1 MSRSNLAACL
11 LTPLVPLVLGG
22 CGSGSAGTSFSM
34 TDSTDTDSGS
44 SDGESESESE
54 TESGGMDS
62 LLDVGGDGDGDG
74 CGPQGG
80 NVDFSYIWVANSDQG
95 TMSKLNTLTMSE
107 LGRYQVR
114 PDGAGRPSRTSV
126 NLAGDVAV
134 ASRDGGLTKVYALH
148 DSCDPEANGQPEL
161 QTSSGKE
168 DVLEWG
174 TEECIAWHTPI
185 ALTSNRPVAWTS
197 GEVDPDSCEVS
208 DAKVW
213 TAGSMALMSDT
224 ARVMLLDGATG
235 DVEVDISVPEIRTD
249 DDFGPYGGAVDADN
263 DFWVVNK
270 RNGAQLAEVSF
281 EDSSYTV
288 YDVPDEI
295 FAYGFTVDSEGRIW
309 IGGFDTGVARFD
321 PSDESWKLN
330 TDVMGFGIQQDFQGR
345 MWTATP
351 PQYEDGAGVLALD
364 KESMEFIEHIDLPGY
379 FTKGVSV
386 DFYGKVWVIDQEK
399 KAFRLDP
406 EELLW
411 NVYDGLDGPYTYS
424 DMTGWGLANVAPA
437 G

>member
-1 MSRSNLAACL
+1 MRRSILVGGLVTSLAAY
-11 LTPLVPLVLGG
+11 G
-22 CGSGSAGTSFSM
+22 CGNGSAGTSFSM
-34 TDSTDTDSGS
+34 
-44 SDGESESESE
+44 SDGEDTSSEDSAGDGGSESESE
-54 TESGGMDS
+54 GESGGMDS

-80 NVDFSYIWVANSDQG
+80 NVDFSYIWVANSEQG

-134 ASRDGGLTKVYALH
+134 ASRDGGVTKVFALAET
-148 DSCDPEANGQPEL
+148 CDAMANGEPGL
-161 QTSSGKE
+161 QSSSGKD
-168 DVLEWG
+168 DVLAWG
-174 TEECIAWHTPI
+174 QEECVGWHTPI
-185 ALTSNRPVAWTS
+185 ALTSNRPIAWTS
-197 GEVDPDSCEVS
+197 GVVDPDTCDVS

-213 TAGSMALMSDT
+213 TAGSLALMSDT
-224 ARVMLLDGATG
+224 ARVLLLDGESG
-235 DVEVDISVPEIRTD
+235 EVELDIAVPEMRTD

-270 RNGAQLAEVSF
+270 RNAAQLVEVAF
-281 EDSSYTV
+281 DDNSYTV
-288 YDVPDEI
+288 YDVPEEI

-321 PSDESWKLN
+321 PSDETWKLN

-351 PQYEDGAGVLALD
+351 PQYEGGDGVLALD
-364 KESMEFIEHIDLPGY
+364 KETMEFVQHVELPGF

-386 DFYGKVWVIDQEK
+386 DFYGKVWVVDQEA

-411 NVYDGLDGPYTYS
+411 NVYSGLDGPYTYS
-424 DMTGWGLANVAPA
+424 DMTGWGLANVAPP